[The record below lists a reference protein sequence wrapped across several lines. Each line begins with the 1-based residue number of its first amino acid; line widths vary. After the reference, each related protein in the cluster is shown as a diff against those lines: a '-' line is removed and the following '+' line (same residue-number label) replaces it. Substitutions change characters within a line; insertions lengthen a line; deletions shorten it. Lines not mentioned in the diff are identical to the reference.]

1 MMHQLIGKKNK
12 FILLLI
18 AFLFLNTINTKD
30 KKFIFENIK
39 DIQVVGLENH
49 LNDIIKERFNYL
61 KDKKIFSIN
70 KKSLQEI
77 LSNYNYI
84 ENFKV
89 YKRYPNNLTLN
100 LKQTTFLASTLK
112 DNKKYL
118 IGSNAKLID
127 YELFSKRTDLP
138 IIYGNFKPEDF
149 IKLKNQIINSPIE
162 FNDIKNF
169 FFYQSIRWDIQN
181 KNNITI
187 KLPYENIDEALNIA
201 KKIIDSEKIKG
212 KTIDLRINN
221 QIILTNE

>member
-1 MMHQLIGKKNK
+1 M
-12 FILLLI
+12 
-18 AFLFLNTINTKD
+18 
-30 KKFIFENIK
+30 
-39 DIQVVGLENH
+39 
-49 LNDIIKERFNYL
+49 
-61 KDKKIFSIN
+61 
-70 KKSLQEI
+70 
-77 LSNYNYI
+77 
-84 ENFKV
+84 
-89 YKRYPNNLTLN
+89 
-100 LKQTTFLASTLK
+100 
-112 DNKKYL
+112 
-118 IGSNAKLID
+118 ID

-187 KLPYENIDEALNIA
+187 KLPYENIDEALKIA
-201 KKIIDSEKIKG
+201 KKIIENKKIKD